1 MKNDYP
7 MRTENKRSE
16 KGESMAKPGKGGDV
30 ASDMRVGSSKR
41 GGIGF
46 PVPNHP
52 DRSVVSPEK

>member
-7 MRTENKRSE
+7 SRTENKRSE

-30 ASDMRVGSSKR
+30 GSEMKVGGPSGVR
-41 GGIGF
+41 F

-52 DRSVVSPEK
+52 DKSVMSPEE

>member
-1 MKNDYP
+1 MAKDYP

-30 ASDMRVGSSKR
+30 ASDMHVGGKA
-41 GGIGF
+41 GGVRF

-52 DRSVVSPEK
+52 DKSVMSPEK